1 MPSLRVLA
9 ESPAFLDP
17 IARPQNGRVFLSEVP
32 FIRAV
37 PVTEGWVDVED
48 VAGEE
53 LARAYDGRAGVDEV
67 IATTI
72 QRTTPLFRPARHSR
86 SR

>member
-1 MPSLRVLA
+1 M
-9 ESPAFLDP
+9 
-17 IARPQNGRVFLSEVP
+17 P

-48 VAGEE
+48 LAGEE
-53 LARAYDGRAGVDEV
+53 LARAFYGRASVDEV

-72 QRTTPLFRPARHSR
+72 QRAAPFFRPR
-86 SR
+86 

>member
-1 MPSLRVLA
+1 MPSLRALA

-17 IARPQNGRVFLSEVP
+17 GSKPASSRVFLTEVP

-37 PVTEGWVDVED
+37 PVTEGWIDVED
-48 VAGEE
+48 LASEE
-53 LARAYDGRAGVDEV
+53 LARAFYGRAGIDEV

-72 QRTTPLFRPARHSR
+72 QRAAPFLKRQRN
-86 SR
+86 